1 MFYVQKW
8 YIFGVKNGRVGTIR
22 RAWSNI
28 CISHNS
34 QETYGCA
41 VRISLVEITIN
52 HLFKDVLTE
61 IKLLHQK
68 IT

>member
-1 MFYVQKW
+1 MCV
-8 YIFGVKNGRVGTIR
+8 
-22 RAWSNI
+22 
-28 CISHNS
+28 SHNS